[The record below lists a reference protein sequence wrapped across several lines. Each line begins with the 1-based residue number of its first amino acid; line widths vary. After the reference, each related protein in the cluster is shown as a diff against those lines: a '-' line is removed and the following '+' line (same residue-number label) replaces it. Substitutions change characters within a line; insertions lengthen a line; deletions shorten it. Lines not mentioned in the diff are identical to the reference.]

1 MEIEFADRQLERRY
15 EDPAEAQRA
24 WGDVV
29 ARKFVQRVNQL
40 RAARHQ
46 REAYASPALRTP
58 EMTGDRSGRWAMGD
72 DAPWIVEAGDHVRRR
87 NGNHRG
93 SFESL

>member
-15 EDPAEAQRA
+15 EVPAEAQRA

-46 REAYASPALRTP
+46 REVYALRALRLHQL
-58 EMTGDRSGRWAMGD
+58 TGDRSGRWAMTLHGSWRLEITFAAETAIIEGVSNHYD
-72 DAPWIVEAGDHVRRR
+72 D
-87 NGNHRG
+87 
-93 SFESL
+93 